1 MLDPKQ
7 AQPLSENLVR
17 LTRVQNVVYPGLLA
31 GLSCYLLSGNVSAAI
46 LCYVFFVCVYAV
58 ATIHNNMVDV
68 KTDTYNKRQD
78 NPIASGEISQTA
90 AKVFLATNIAVLA
103 LIQAWLAQPV
113 SLIVAGLYLL
123 LAYGYSNRHINLQS
137 RGWVAPLLLTVC
149 YGVLPVVLGVSQ
161 GENPLAISLFWLAL
175 LQILLLYPILLAKDY
190 KDLAGDRKTG
200 KKTPLVRYGPKTV
213 KRTSYILASSAIAI
227 CLLVFYRSVGGYLW
241 LGLVAAISYLG
252 FIYRLHSAGGKIR
265 VLPQKAGMFSVLS
278 LSLLAVF
285 AFF

>member
-31 GLSCYLLSGNVSAAI
+31 SLSCYLLSGNVSTAI

-68 KTDTYNKRQD
+68 KTDIYNKRQD
-78 NPIASGEISQTA
+78 NPIANGEVSQTA
-90 AKVFLATNIAVLA
+90 AKVFLASNVATLA
-103 LIQAWLAQPV
+103 LVQVWLEQPV
-113 SLIVAGLYLL
+113 SLIIAGLYLL
-123 LAYGYSNRHINLQS
+123 LAYAYSNRHINVQS
-137 RGWVAPLLLTVC
+137 RGWLAPLLLTVC
-149 YGVLPVVLGVSQ
+149 YGALPVMLGVSQ
-161 GENPLAISLFWLAL
+161 GENPPAISLFWLAL
-175 LQILLLYPILLAKDY
+175 LQILLLSPILLAKDY

-200 KKTPLVRYGPKTV
+200 KKTPLIRYGAKTV
-213 KRTSYILASSAIAI
+213 KRASYVLASSAIAI
-227 CLLVFYRSVGGYLW
+227 CLLVFYWNIGGYLW
-241 LGLVAAISYLG
+241 LGLVAAIAYIA
-252 FIYRLHSAGGKIR
+252 FVYRLHTAGGKIK
-265 VLPQKAGMFSVLS
+265 VFPQKAGMFSVLS